1 MAINTITL
9 ATEMTGTLDKAVVQ
23 KPVCGFFADN
33 ALRAKFVGA
42 ATVTIPNMDMSGLGD
57 YDRESGFVKGA
68 VTINRSSYTLNMDR
82 GRSFQIDAQDE
93 DESGIPSLAGEV
105 SGEFVRTKV
114 CPEIDAYCLSKLG
127 GYAAGL
133 ETPQTVTAAGGA
145 LEENI
150 YKMFLE
156 AKKKV
161 QNAVGYDEEL
171 VWFVDSTVLSA
182 IQTSPAL
189 SRMIDVTNFKK
200 GELDLQVKSIDG
212 VPILP
217 VPDSRMKTA
226 FTFYDGTDHSGE
238 AGGVNETAGGFV
250 PTASAS
256 SIGFILMPK
265 RAASLVRKTEKVR
278 IFEPSRNPGAD
289 AWKIDY
295 RVYYDLLTRNSMLGG
310 IYAYIY

>member
-42 ATVTIPNMDMSGLGD
+42 ATVTIPNMEMSGLGD
-57 YDRESGFVKGA
+57 YDRDSGFVKGA
-68 VTINRSSYTLNMDR
+68 VTINRTSYTLNMDR

-133 ETPQTVTAAGGA
+133 DTPQTVTADGELADS
-145 LEENI
+145 I
-150 YKMFLE
+150 YAMFLE
-156 AKKKV
+156 AKQKV
-161 QNAVGYDEEL
+161 QNAVGYDEDL
-171 VWFVDSTVLSA
+171 VWFVDSKVYSA
-182 IQTSPAL
+182 IQSSTAL
-189 SRMIDVTNFKK
+189 SRMLDVADFKK
-200 GELDLQVKSIDG
+200 GDLHLQVKSIDG

-226 FTFYDGTDHSGE
+226 FTFFDGTDHSG
-238 AGGVNETAGGFV
+238 AGGVNESAGGFA
-250 PTASAS
+250 PTDSAS

-278 IFEPSRNPGAD
+278 IFEPSRNPEAD

-310 IYAYIY
+310 IYAYVY

>member
-42 ATVTIPNMDMSGLGD
+42 ATVTIPNMEMSGLGD
-57 YDRESGFVKGA
+57 YDRDTGFVKGA
-68 VTINRSSYTLNMDR
+68 VTINRTSYTLNMDR

-133 ETPQTVTAAGGA
+133 EVPQTVAADGA
-145 LEENI
+145 LEDNI
-150 YKMFLE
+150 YAMFLE
-156 AKKKV
+156 AKQKV

-171 VWFVDSTVLSA
+171 VWFVDSAVYHA
-182 IQTSPAL
+182 IQTSPAI
-189 SRMIDVTNFKK
+189 SRMLDVTTFKK
-200 GELDLQVKSIDG
+200 GDLHLQVKSIDG
-212 VPILP
+212 VAILP

-226 FTFYDGTDHSGE
+226 FTFLDGTDHSGE
-238 AGGVNETAGGFV
+238 SGGANETAGGFI
-250 PTASAS
+250 PAENAS
-256 SIGFILMPK
+256 SIGFILMPR

-278 IFEPSRNPGAD
+278 IFEPSRNPEAD

-295 RVYYDLLTRNSMLGG
+295 RVYYDLLTRNSLLGG
-310 IYAYIY
+310 IYAYVY

>member
-9 ATEMTGTLDKAVVQ
+9 ATEMTGALDKALVQ

-42 ATVTIPNMDMSGLGD
+42 STVTIPNMEMSGLGD
-57 YDRESGFVKGA
+57 YDRDTGFVKGA
-68 VTINRSSYTLNMDR
+68 VTISRQSYTLSMDR
-82 GRSFQIDAQDE
+82 GRTFQIDAQDE

-114 CPEIDAYCLSKLG
+114 CPEVDAYCLSKLG

-133 ETPQTVTAAGGA
+133 STPQTVTTTST
-145 LEENI
+145 LEKDI
-150 YKMFLE
+150 YKMFIE
-156 AKKKV
+156 ARKKV

-171 VWFVDSTVLSA
+171 VWFVNSAVMTA
-182 IQTSPAL
+182 IQTSPDI
-189 SRMIDVTNFKK
+189 SRMIDVGNFKK
-200 GELDLQVKSIDG
+200 GELNLQVKSIDG
-212 VPILP
+212 VAILP

-226 FTFYDGTDHSGE
+226 FEFLDGTDHSDESG
-238 AGGVNETAGGFV
+238 ANESQGGFV
-250 PTASAS
+250 AAGSAKD
-256 SIGFILMPK
+256 IGFILMPK

-278 IFEPSRNPGAD
+278 IFDPSRNPNAD

-295 RVYYDLLTRNSMLGG
+295 RVYYDLLTKNSMLGG
-310 IYAYIY
+310 IYAYVY